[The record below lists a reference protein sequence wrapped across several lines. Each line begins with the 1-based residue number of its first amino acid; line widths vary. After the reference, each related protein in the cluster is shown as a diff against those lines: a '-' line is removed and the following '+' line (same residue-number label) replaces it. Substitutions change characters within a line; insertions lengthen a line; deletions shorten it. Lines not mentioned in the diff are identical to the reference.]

1 VVFLNLEDETGL
13 VNVICTPDVWK
24 RFRRVARIAPALE
37 VRGVLECY
45 QNVVNVVARRIAALP
60 LHLDEHLHSR
70 DFR

>member
-1 VVFLNLEDETGL
+1 
-13 VNVICTPDVWK
+13 VICTPDVWK

-45 QNVVNVVARRIAALP
+45 QGVVNVVARRIVALP
-60 LHLDEHLHSR
+60 LRLDEHLHSR